1 GGGEPVDFARPVK
14 RKECVRK
21 VLLDLLNPVRA
32 NAAMACTRDVSAE
45 DADLRHMI
53 DRAAVD
59 VASPD
64 ALKDQPGAKD
74 QVACLVTGHGEQQR
88 L

>member
-1 GGGEPVDFARPVK
+1 
-14 RKECVRK
+14 
-21 VLLDLLNPVRA
+21 
-32 NAAMACTRDVSAE
+32 MACTRDVSAE

-64 ALKDQPGAKD
+64 ALKDQPGAED
-74 QVACLVTGHGEQQR
+74 QVGCLVAGHGEQQR